1 MAAPDSHLPAP
12 ALPDL
17 VQRYLNGESIQTLAD
32 NSQHCFRT
40 IYQWLLRDCG
50 ADYEHVQTQA
60 LINRIADA
68 DYQLHIA
75 ANKVSV
81 ARAREQA
88 KFARMDFERRRPKL
102 YGPKQEVSVD
112 EKITVI
118 VQRHPTPQHIDV
130 SISSSAEKDE
140 KLNEINV
147 PNV

>member
-1 MAAPDSHLPAP
+1 MSELLPTPSIPDIIH
-12 ALPDL
+12 
-17 VQRYLNGESIQTLAD
+17 RYVNGESIQVLAAEHAV
-32 NSQHCFRT
+32 NRQT
-40 IYQWLLRDCG
+40 IYNWMLSETGPEYDRII
-50 ADYEHVQTQA
+50 TQA
-60 LINRIADA
+60 LIKRICDA
-68 DYQLHIA
+68 DEKLENSSDMIGIT
-75 ANKVSV
+75 
-81 ARAREQA
+81 RAREM
-88 KFARMDFERRRPKL
+88 ARFSRQDFERRRPKL